1 MVGIIILL
9 FIFSGISAYFTMKVT
24 IKYGYKIFIN
34 CCIEVV
40 CWTWLFLTDIYELS
54 LLLLIAFSCLTL
66 LGIITH
72 FLAPLFLNTIG
83 KCFSKLNRNTY
94 SSKTYDEH
102 LHDGHRMYF
111 CILLFTTLKT
121 FSLIMFVV
129 SSLHLIY

>member
-1 MVGIIILL
+1 MGWIIILL
-9 FIFSGISAYFTMKVT
+9 FVFSGISAFFATKAT
-24 IKYGYKIFIN
+24 IKYGIKILIN
-34 CCIEVV
+34 CCIEVA
-40 CWTWLFLTDIYELS
+40 CWIWLFLTDISELS

-72 FLAPLFLNTIG
+72 FLAPLFLNIIG

-94 SSKTYDEH
+94 TPRTYDEH

-121 FSLIMFVV
+121 FLLIMFVA
-129 SSLHLIY
+129 SSLHLIH